1 MVSTTLASESF
12 HLRVTLGVSLGFA
25 CRTPL
30 KVCISMFGVGCCS
43 GGGCWLLWLRLLYGL
58 RLRLWLL
65 IRIVSFRL
73 GVGGRWVQTL
83 DLGACGL
90 GFWLVWPVGLEG

>member
-1 MVSTTLASESF
+1 MVSTTIASESF
-12 HLRVTLGVSLGFA
+12 HSRVILGVSLGFA

-43 GGGCWLLWLRLLYGL
+43 GGCWLLWLRLIYGL

-90 GFWLVWPVGLEG
+90 GFWWGLRGG